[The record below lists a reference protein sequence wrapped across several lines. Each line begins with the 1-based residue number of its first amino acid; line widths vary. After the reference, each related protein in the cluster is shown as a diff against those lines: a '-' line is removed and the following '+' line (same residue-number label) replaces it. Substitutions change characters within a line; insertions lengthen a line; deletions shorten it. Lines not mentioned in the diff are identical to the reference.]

1 VQVINC
7 WFLVVFKLPLHLPT
21 PLLRSSHNRSH
32 LLCYYVSNTFA
43 LPQSRLLSY
52 FGIVSHESAFNVPN
66 TVLGLMYYGLLL
78 LFGSSLDPWISLSVA
93 SAAMGTSIFLA
104 YTLTVLNELCI
115 LCWTTHVLNFLLLY
129 KVFFSFIHTTTEE
142 RKTKSS

>member
-1 VQVINC
+1 
-7 WFLVVFKLPLHLPT
+7 LVSCYIQFAFAPPYAT
-21 PLLRSSHNRSH
+21 FRSSHNRSH
-32 LLCYYVSNTFA
+32 LLCHYVSNTFA
-43 LPQSRLLSY
+43 LPQSRLLSF

-78 LFGSSLDPWISLSVA
+78 FFGSSLDPWISLCAA

-104 YTLTVLNELCI
+104 YSLIVLNELCV
-115 LCWTTHVLNFLLLY
+115 LCWTTHVINFLLLY
-129 KVFFSFIHTTTEE
+129 KVFFSFIHSTTGE